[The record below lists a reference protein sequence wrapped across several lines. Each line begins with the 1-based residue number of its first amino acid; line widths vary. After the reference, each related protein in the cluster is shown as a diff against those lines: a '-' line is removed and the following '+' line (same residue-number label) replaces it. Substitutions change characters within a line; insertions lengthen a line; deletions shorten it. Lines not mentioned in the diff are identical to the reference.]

1 MKHVQKILTAIIL
14 MTVVLTASAQT
25 KPAEGATVRELMEV
39 IHEIFGVN
47 FVYDSSLDLDRIAG
61 RAGNDVIKKTGNDV
75 PSSRHSTHSGHS
87 DSSRHSRLD
96 RESLE
101 ACLAALFKDTG
112 IEYEIMKKYI
122 VLTKA
127 GSKKKPKDYT
137 IFIEEQ
143 HDTID
148 ESRIT
153 AIIDRRRN
161 AAQTG
166 LERID
171 ASAFKRGFAS
181 LSAPDVLKTLQAVTG
196 VSGGTELMNGLY
208 VHGGTGNDNLYLY
221 DGVPVYSVSHLA
233 GLYSAF
239 NTDVVD
245 NVNFFKSGFPASY
258 GGRLSSVVEVNTRDG
273 SMTDYMGSFTIG
285 LINGSVQYEGP
296 IVKDRTSF
304 NVAMRRSWLDVVS
317 VPAFTVFNQI
327 NKTDPYYDKMDV
339 RYAMTDFNAKVTHKV
354 AADNVLRF
362 GVITGRDAVEF
373 EQRGIRSDVGDDY
386 RFRWG
391 NVVGYADWQ
400 NVIADDL
407 HYDLKAYYTQH
418 RSRMNWDKV
427 RETRYERLYELRES
441 WLTGIYDIGLKLD
454 FDQQLTD
461 VHRLRYGAEHVFHI
475 YRPEQ
480 SWSTADLSSGFMS
493 ASYFG
498 TETAF
503 YAEDEMTLGEKV
515 TASVGLRDVLF
526 GVKGRVYNR
535 LEPRVALS
543 YRPSDLA
550 ALKVSYTE
558 MNQFSHRLVTSYL
571 DLPSAIWLPSTAKVA
586 PMHSKQVAAGIYM
599 TLPFNLQIDL
609 EGFYKTMDHIRE
621 YKGYRIFPPIENW
634 ERTFAEGKGRAYG
647 METSLVYNTVS
658 THAALNYTLSW
669 SERFFEDLYP
679 EWFPDRLDNRHRL
692 NVSVSH
698 RFSKRFEMY
707 AGWNWHSGDRFTVE
721 SQYLPSNDQFSNG
734 YLFTSPNNVKMPD
747 YHRLDV
753 GFNFHKTTKRGNES
767 IWNLSV
773 YNLYCRMNPIV
784 VYTYTENDKPISAA
798 AGMVPII
805 PTFSY
810 TLKFKQ

>member
-47 FVYDSSLDLDRIAG
+47 FVYDSSLDLDRIA
-61 RAGNDVIKKTGNDV
+61 V
-75 PSSRHSTHSGHS
+75 HSGP
-87 DSSRHSRLD
+87 SRHSRLD

-101 ACLAALFKDTG
+101 ACLAALFKDSG
-112 IEYEIMKKYI
+112 IDYEIMKKYI
-122 VLTKA
+122 VLTKD
-127 GSKKKPKDYT
+127 GSTKKPKDYT

-148 ESRIT
+148 DSCIT
-153 AIIDRRRN
+153 AFVDRRRN

-166 LERID
+166 LECMD

-181 LSAPDVLKTLQAVTG
+181 LSAPDVLKSLQTVTG

-233 GLYSAF
+233 GLYSTF
-239 NTDVVD
+239 NIDVVD
-245 NVNFFKSGFPASY
+245 NVNFFKSGFPVSY

-296 IVKDRTSF
+296 IVKGRTSF
-304 NVAMRRSWLDVVS
+304 NVAMRRSWLDVLT
-317 VPAFTVFNQI
+317 VPGFAIFRAL
-327 NKTDPYYDKMDV
+327 DKNADNGHIDV
-339 RYAMTDFNAKVTHKV
+339 RYAMTDFNAKVTHKI
-354 AADNVLRF
+354 AEDNFLRF
-362 GVITGRDAVEF
+362 GFITGRDVLKFEYMDMLPDVE
-373 EQRGIRSDVGDDY
+373 DAY
-386 RFRWG
+386 KFRWG

-400 NVIADDL
+400 NVIADDV
-407 HYDLKAYYTQH
+407 HYDLKVYYTRH

-427 RETRYERLYELRES
+427 SVTRYEQLYDLRES
-441 WLTGIYDIGLKLD
+441 WLTGIYDIGLKMD
-454 FDQQLTD
+454 FDQQRTD
-461 VHRLRYGAEHVFHI
+461 MHRLRYGAEQIFHVF
-475 YRPEQ
+475 RPEQ
-480 SWSTADLSSGFMS
+480 SWSMAELSSGLIS

-498 TETAF
+498 TETAV
-503 YAEDEMTLGEKV
+503 YAEDEMALGEKI

-571 DLPSAIWLPSTAKVA
+571 DLPSSVWLPSDAKVA
-586 PMHSKQVAAGIYM
+586 PMHSKQAAAGIYM
-599 TLPFNLQIDL
+599 TFPFNLQIDL
-609 EGFYKTMDHIRE
+609 EGFYKAMDHIRE
-621 YKGYRIFPPIENW
+621 YKGYRLFPPIENW
-634 ERTFAEGKGRAYG
+634 EKTFAEGKGRAYG
-647 METSLVYNTVS
+647 MEASLVYNTVR

-692 NVSVSH
+692 NISVSH

-707 AGWNWHSGDRFTVE
+707 AGWNWHSGDRFTIE
-721 SQYLPSNDQFSNG
+721 SQYLPSDDLFSYA

-767 IWNLSV
+767 VWNLSV

-784 VYTYTENDKPISAA
+784 VYTYSEYGKPVSAA

-810 TLKFKQ
+810 TLKFKR

>member
-1 MKHVQKILTAIIL
+1 MKRILLIFIL
-14 MTVVLTASAQT
+14 ALLPLAVHAGPDRTLKSQM
-25 KPAEGATVRELMEV
+25 EL
-39 IHEIFGVN
+39 IHEVFGVN

-61 RAGNDVIKKTGNDV
+61 RAGNDVLKEADNDV
-75 PSSRHSTHSGHS
+75 IEKTANDVLSSRHS

-101 ACLAALFKDTG
+101 ASLAALFKDTG
-112 IEYEIMKKYI
+112 IDYEIMKKYI

-143 HDTID
+143 RDTID

-296 IVKDRTSF
+296 IVKGRTSF
-304 NVAMRRSWLDVVS
+304 NVAMRRSWLDVLT
-317 VPAFTVFNQI
+317 VPGLAIYRAMN
-327 NKTDPYYDKMDV
+327 NNSSDPYNARMDA
-339 RYAMTDFNAKVTHKV
+339 RYAMTDFNAKITHKV

-362 GVITGRDAVEF
+362 GVITGRDVVKF
-373 EQRGIRSDVGDDY
+373 EHRIILSDVGDDY

-427 RETRYERLYELRES
+427 RETRYERLPDLRES

-480 SWSTADLSSGFMS
+480 SWSTADLSSGLMS

-503 YAEDEMTLGEKV
+503 YAEDEMTFWEKV

-698 RFSKRFEMY
+698 RFSKRFEIY

-721 SQYLPSNDQFSNG
+721 SQYLPSDDQFYNEN
-734 YLFTSPNNVKMPD
+734 LFTSPNNVKMPD

>member
-1 MKHVQKILTAIIL
+1 MIMLALLPLAAYAGPDRTLRSQ
-14 MTVVLTASAQT
+14 
-25 KPAEGATVRELMEV
+25 MEQ
-39 IHEIFGVN
+39 IHEDFGVN
-47 FVYDSSLDLDRIAG
+47 FVYDSSLDLDQIAG
-61 RAGNDVIKKTGNDV
+61 QA
-75 PSSRHSTHSGHS
+75 SRHP
-87 DSSRHSRLD
+87 RPD
-96 RESLE
+96 REALE
-101 ACLAALFKDTG
+101 ACLDALFAGTG

-143 HDTID
+143 HDTLN

-153 AIIDRRRN
+153 AIVDRRRN

-171 ASAFKRGFAS
+171 GSAFRRGFAA
-181 LSAPDVLKTLQAVTG
+181 LSAPDVLKTLQTVTG

-273 SMTDYMGSFTIG
+273 SMTDYKGSFTVG
-285 LINGSVQYEGP
+285 LINGSIQYEGP

-304 NVAMRRSWLDVVS
+304 NVAMRRSWLDVIS
-317 VPAFTVFNQI
+317 VPAFAVLRTI
-327 NKTDPYYDKMDV
+327 RKKSSDPYYELMDAG
-339 RYAMTDFNAKVTHKV
+339 YSMTDFNAKVTHKI
-354 AADNVLRF
+354 AEDNVLRF
-362 GVITGRDAVEF
+362 GFIAGKDALKFEHRD
-373 EQRGIRSDVGDDY
+373 IRSVVGEDY
-386 RFRWG
+386 KFRWG

-400 NVIADDL
+400 NIIADDV
-407 HYDLKAYYTQH
+407 HYDLKVYYTQH
-418 RSRMNWDKV
+418 RSRMNWD
-427 RETRYERLYELRES
+427 RINEMATSQQYELRES
-441 WLTGIYDIGLKLD
+441 WLTGIYDIGLRLD
-454 FDQQLTD
+454 FDQQLDD
-461 VHRLRYGAEHVFHI
+461 VHRLRYGAEHIFHM

-480 SWSTADLSSGFMS
+480 SWSTADLSSGLMS

-503 YAEDEMTLGEKV
+503 YAEDEMALGEKV
-515 TASVGLRDVLF
+515 TASIGLRDVLF
-526 GVKGRVYNR
+526 CVKGKAYNR
-535 LEPRVALS
+535 LEPRAALS
-543 YRPSDLA
+543 YRPSELA

-558 MNQFSHRLVTSYL
+558 MNQFSHRLVTTYL
-571 DLPSAIWLPSTAKVA
+571 DLPSSVWLPSTAEVA
-586 PMHSKQVAAGIYM
+586 PMNSRQVAAGVYM
-599 TLPFNLQIDL
+599 TFPFNLQVDL

-621 YKGYRIFPPIENW
+621 YKGYRLFPPIENW
-634 ERTFAEGKGRAYG
+634 ENTFVEGKGRAYG
-647 METSLVYNTVS
+647 METSVVYNTVK

-669 SERFFEDLYP
+669 SERFFEEIFP

-698 RFSKRFEMY
+698 RFSKKFEMY

-721 SQYLPSNDQFSNG
+721 SQYLPSDDKYFNG

-747 YHRLDV
+747 YHRLDI

>member
-1 MKHVQKILTAIIL
+1 MKRLLTIVMLAL
-14 MTVVLTASAQT
+14 LPLAVHAGPDRTLKSQ
-25 KPAEGATVRELMEV
+25 MEV
-39 IHEIFGVN
+39 IHEVFGVN
-47 FVYDSSLDLDRIAG
+47 FVYDSSLDLDQIAG
-61 RAGNDVIKKTGNDV
+61 HAGNDVI
-75 PSSRHSTHSGHS
+75 
-87 DSSRHSRLD
+87 SSRHSRLD

-101 ACLAALFKDTG
+101 ACLDAIFKGTG

-153 AIIDRRRN
+153 AIVDRRRN

-171 ASAFKRGFAS
+171 ASTFKRGFAA
-181 LSAPDVLKTLQAVTG
+181 LSAPDVIKTLQMVTG

-245 NVNFFKSGFPASY
+245 NVNFFKSGFPAYY

-273 SMTDYMGSFTIG
+273 SMTDYMGSFTVG
-285 LINGSVQYEGP
+285 LINGALQYEGP

-317 VPAFTVFNQI
+317 VPAFRVFNQI
-327 NKTDPYYDKMDV
+327 NKTDPYYDKMDF
-339 RYAMTDFNAKVTHKV
+339 RYAMTDFNAKITHKV
-354 AADNVLRF
+354 AENNFLRL
-362 GVITGRDAVEF
+362 GLITGRDILKY
-373 EQRGIRSDVGDDY
+373 EQRALDTEDVQDY

-400 NVIADDL
+400 NVIGDDV
-407 HYDLKAYYTQH
+407 HYVLKVYYTQH
-418 RSRMNWDKV
+418 RSRMNWDRV
-427 RETRYERLYELRES
+427 NEASSSQLYDMNES
-441 WLTGIYDIGLKLD
+441 WLTGIYDIGLKMD
-454 FDQQLTD
+454 FDQRLTD
-461 VHRLRYGAEHVFHI
+461 VHRLRYGAEQVFHI

-480 SWSTADLSSGFMS
+480 SWNMTSLSSGMMS
-493 ASYFG
+493 AAYFG

-535 LEPRVALS
+535 LEPRAALS

-571 DLPSAIWLPSTAKVA
+571 DLPSSVWLPSTADVA

-599 TLPFNLQIDL
+599 TFPFNLQVDL

-634 ERTFAEGKGRAYG
+634 EKTFAEGKGRSYG
-647 METSLVYNTVS
+647 MEASLVYNTVK

-669 SERFFEDLYP
+669 SERFFEAIFP

-692 NVSVSH
+692 NMSVSH
-698 RFSKRFEMY
+698 RFSKKFEMY

-721 SQYLPSNDQFSNG
+721 SQYVPSDEPYDRM

-753 GFNFHKTTKRGNES
+753 GFNFHRTTKRGNES

-773 YNLYCRMNPIV
+773 YNLYCRMNPVV
-784 VYTYTENDKPISAA
+784 VYTSTDNGKPISSA
-798 AGMVPII
+798 AGMIPII

>member
-25 KPAEGATVRELMEV
+25 KRTERATVRELMEV
-39 IHEIFGVN
+39 VNEIFGVN
-47 FVYDSSLDLDRIAG
+47 FVYDSSLDLDLI
-61 RAGNDVIKKTGNDV
+61 AGNDAL
-75 PSSRHSTHSGHS
+75 
-87 DSSRHSRLD
+87 SSRHSRLD
-96 RESLE
+96 QESLE
-101 ACLAALFKDTG
+101 ACLDALFKDTG
-112 IEYEIMKKYI
+112 IDYEIMKKYI

-127 GSKKKPKDYT
+127 DSKKKPKDYT
-137 IFIEEQ
+137 IFSEEQ
-143 HDTID
+143 HDTSD
-148 ESRIT
+148 EARIT

-221 DGVPVYSVSHLA
+221 DGVPIYSVSHLA

-239 NTDVVD
+239 NIDVVD

-273 SMTDYMGSFTIG
+273 SMTDYKGSFTIG

-304 NVAMRRSWLDVVS
+304 NVAMRRSWLDVLT
-317 VPAFTVFNQI
+317 VPGLAIYGAMKN
-327 NKTDPYYDKMDV
+327 NSSDPYNDQIDA
-339 RYAMTDFNAKVTHKV
+339 RYAMTDFNAKITHKV

-362 GVITGRDAVEF
+362 GVITGRDVVKF
-373 EQRGIRSDVGDDY
+373 EHRNIRSDVGDDY

-427 RETRYERLYELRES
+427 RETRYERLLDLRES

-480 SWSTADLSSGFMS
+480 SWSTVDLSSGLMS

-498 TETAF
+498 TETAL

-599 TLPFNLQIDL
+599 TFPFNLQIDL
-609 EGFYKTMDHIRE
+609 EGFFKTMDHIRE

-634 ERTFAEGKGRAYG
+634 ENTFAEGKGKAYG
-647 METSLVYNTVS
+647 METSIVYNTVR

-669 SERFFEDLYP
+669 SERFFEDLFP
-679 EWFPDRLDNRHRL
+679 AWFPDRLDNRHRL

-698 RFSKRFEMY
+698 RFSKKFEMY
-707 AGWNWHSGDRFTVE
+707 AGWNWHSGNRFTVE
-721 SQYLPSNDQFSNG
+721 SQYLFSGDHSPKG
-734 YLFTSPNNVKMPD
+734 YIFTSPNNVKMPD
-747 YHRLDV
+747 YHRLDI

-767 IWNLSV
+767 VWNLSV

-784 VYTYTENDKPISAA
+784 VYTYTEKGKPINSVV
-798 AGMVPII
+798 GIVPII

>member
-14 MTVVLTASAQT
+14 MTVVLTTSAQT
-25 KPAEGATVRELMEV
+25 KRTERATVKELMEV
-39 IHEIFGVN
+39 VNEIFGVN
-47 FVYDSSLDLDRIAG
+47 FVYDSSLDLDLI
-61 RAGNDVIKKTGNDV
+61 AGNDAL
-75 PSSRHSTHSGHS
+75 
-87 DSSRHSRLD
+87 SSRHSRLD

-101 ACLAALFKDTG
+101 ASLAALFKDTG

-221 DGVPVYSVSHLA
+221 DGVPIYSVSHLA

-239 NTDVVD
+239 NIDVVD

-273 SMTDYMGSFTIG
+273 SMTDYKGSFTIG

-304 NVAMRRSWLDVVS
+304 NVAMRRSWLDVLT
-317 VPAFTVFNQI
+317 VPGLAIYRTMKN
-327 NKTDPYYDKMDV
+327 NSSDPYNDQMDA
-339 RYAMTDFNAKVTHKV
+339 RYAMTDFNAKITHKV

-362 GVITGRDAVEF
+362 GVITGRDVVKF
-373 EQRGIRSDVGDDY
+373 EHRNIRSDVGDDY

-400 NVIADDL
+400 NVITDDL

-427 RETRYERLYELRES
+427 RETRYERLLDLRES

-480 SWSTADLSSGFMS
+480 SWSTADLSSGLMS

-503 YAEDEMTLGEKV
+503 YAEDEMTFWEKV

-634 ERTFAEGKGRAYG
+634 ERTFPEGKGRAYG

-698 RFSKRFEMY
+698 RFSKRFEVY

-721 SQYLPSNDQFSNG
+721 SQYLPSDDQFYNEN
-734 YLFTSPNNVKMPD
+734 LFTSPNNVKMPD
-747 YHRLDV
+747 YHRLDI